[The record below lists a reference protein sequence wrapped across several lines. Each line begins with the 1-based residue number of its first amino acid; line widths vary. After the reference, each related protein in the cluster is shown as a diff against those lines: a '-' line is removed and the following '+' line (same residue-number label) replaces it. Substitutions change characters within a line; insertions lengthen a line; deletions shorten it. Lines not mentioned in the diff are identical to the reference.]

1 MKLLPVNIDESL
13 ARDRLTRRSFA
24 RLRSLISRAA
34 TTVIAP
40 NAQSVKTAHRF
51 ELVYLPQ
58 YLVTFEL
65 KDATTTRLAAVL
77 VGAHEPTATL
87 WDVTHT
93 DWVETTEELEF
104 PPSVDPQL
112 AKQLARR
119 QVNASLRRLMP
130 GAREWPTLDCATIE
144 LVGYPYWTYYFHRR
158 ARLFDVRLLDAV
170 SGRPAGA
177 RLKVA
182 LLTALAARRDA
193 LGGRARFPLETV
205 VTAL

>member
-1 MKLLPVNIDESL
+1 MKLLPVNIDEAL
-13 ARDRLTRRSFA
+13 ARDRLTRRSLA
-24 RLRSLISRAA
+24 RLRALISRAPA
-34 TTVIAP
+34 VFSRNDRFVETV
-40 NAQSVKTAHRF
+40 HRF

-65 KDATTTRLAAVL
+65 KDASTTRPAAVL

-104 PPSVDPQL
+104 PPSVDPQH

-130 GAREWPTLDCATIE
+130 GAREWPSLDCATIE
-144 LVGYPYWTYYFHRR
+144 LVGYPYWTFYFHRR

-170 SGRPAGA
+170 TGRPAGA

-193 LGGRARFPLETV
+193 LGGRARLPLETA